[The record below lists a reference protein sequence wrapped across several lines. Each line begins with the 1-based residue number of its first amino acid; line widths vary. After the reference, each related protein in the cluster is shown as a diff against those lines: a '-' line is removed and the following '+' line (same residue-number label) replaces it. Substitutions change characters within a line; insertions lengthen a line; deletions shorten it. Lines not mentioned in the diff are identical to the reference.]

1 MKKVLAHGTFDI
13 VHYGHVR
20 YLERAKKYGDYL
32 IVYVTSDRLAKEKE
46 KNPYFNEEIRMK
58 MISSFKVVDEVI
70 LRDSEITPQM
80 LEDLQIDVMVTTTHY
95 FDYLKDLCKIIHIER
110 TKGISSTIIKDHLL
124 EEK

>member
-1 MKKVLAHGTFDI
+1 MRKVLAHGTFDI

-46 KNPYFNEEIRMK
+46 KNPYFNEEVRMK

-110 TKGISSTIIKDHLL
+110 TKGISSTMIKEHLL

>member
-13 VHYGHVR
+13 VHYGHAR

-110 TKGISSTIIKDHLL
+110 TKGISSTMIKEHLL

>member
-32 IVYVTSDRLAKEKE
+32 IVYVTSDRLAKEKG

-95 FDYLKDLCKIIHIER
+95 FDYLKASCKIVHIER
-110 TKGISSTIIKDHLL
+110 TGGISSTMIKEHLL

>member
-32 IVYVTSDRLAKEKE
+32 IVYVTSDRLAKEKG

-58 MISSFKVVDEVI
+58 MIS
-70 LRDSEITPQM
+70 PQM

-95 FDYLKDLCKIIHIER
+95 FDYLKDSCKIVHIER
-110 TKGISSTIIKDHLL
+110 TGGISSTIIKDHLL

>member
-95 FDYLKDLCKIIHIER
+95 FDYLKDSCKIVHIER
-110 TKGISSTIIKDHLL
+110 TGGISSTIIKDHLL

>member
-70 LRDSEITPQM
+70 LRDREITPQM

-95 FDYLKDLCKIIHIER
+95 FDYLKASCKIVHIER
-110 TKGISSTIIKDHLL
+110 TGGISSTIIKDHLL

>member
-1 MKKVLAHGTFDI
+1 MRKVLAHGTFDI
-13 VHYGHVR
+13 VHYGHAR

-32 IVYVTSDRLAKEKE
+32 IVYVSSDRLAKEKG

-95 FDYLKDLCKIIHIER
+95 FDYLKDYCKIVHIER
-110 TKGISSTIIKDHLL
+110 TGGISSTIIKDHLL

>member
-13 VHYGHVR
+13 VHDGHVR

-32 IVYVTSDRLAKEKE
+32 IVYVTSDRLAKEYG
-46 KNPYFNEEIRMK
+46 KNPYFKEEIRMK

-110 TKGISSTIIKDHLL
+110 TKGISSTMIKEHLL

>member
-110 TKGISSTIIKDHLL
+110 TKGISSTMIKEHLL

>member
-32 IVYVTSDRLAKEKE
+32 IVYVTSDRLAKEKG

-95 FDYLKDLCKIIHIER
+95 FDYLKASCKIVHIER
-110 TKGISSTIIKDHLL
+110 TEGISSTMIKEHLL

>member
-32 IVYVTSDRLAKEKE
+32 IVYVTSDRLAKEKG

-70 LRDSEITPQM
+70 LRDREITPQM

-95 FDYLKDLCKIIHIER
+95 FDYLKASCKIAHIER
-110 TKGISSTIIKDHLL
+110 TGGISSTIIKDHLL

>member
-1 MKKVLAHGTFDI
+1 MRKVLAHGTFDI

-32 IVYVTSDRLAKEKE
+32 IVYVTSDRLAKEKG
-46 KNPYFNEEIRMK
+46 KNLYFNEEIRMK

>member
-13 VHYGHVR
+13 VHYGHAR

-32 IVYVTSDRLAKEKE
+32 IVYVTSDRLAKEKG

-70 LRDSEITPQM
+70 LRDREITPQM

-110 TKGISSTIIKDHLL
+110 TKGISSTMIKEHLL

>member
-70 LRDSEITPQM
+70 LRDSKITPQM

-110 TKGISSTIIKDHLL
+110 TKGISSTMIKEHLL

>member
-13 VHYGHVR
+13 VHYGHAR

-32 IVYVTSDRLAKEKE
+32 IVYVTSDRLAKEKG

-70 LRDSEITPQM
+70 LRDREITPQM

-95 FDYLKDLCKIIHIER
+95 FDYLKASCKIVHIER
-110 TKGISSTIIKDHLL
+110 TGGISSTIIKDHLL

>member
-32 IVYVTSDRLAKEKE
+32 IVYVTSDRLAKEKG

-70 LRDSEITPQM
+70 LRDCEITPQM

-110 TKGISSTIIKDHLL
+110 TKGISSTMIKEHLL

>member
-80 LEDLQIDVMVTTTHY
+80 LEDLQINVMVTTTHY

-110 TKGISSTIIKDHLL
+110 TKGISSTMIKEHLL

>member
-32 IVYVTSDRLAKEKE
+32 IVYVTSDRLAKEYG
-46 KNPYFNEEIRMK
+46 KNPYFKEEIRMK

-95 FDYLKDLCKIIHIER
+95 FDYLKDLCKIVHIER
-110 TKGISSTIIKDHLL
+110 TEGISSTMIKEHLL

>member
-1 MKKVLAHGTFDI
+1 MRKVLAHGTFDI

-110 TKGISSTIIKDHLL
+110 TKGISSTMIKEHLL

>member
-32 IVYVTSDRLAKEKE
+32 IVYVTSDRLAKEKG

-70 LRDSEITPQM
+70 LRDREITPQM

-95 FDYLKDLCKIIHIER
+95 FDYLKASCKIVHIER
-110 TKGISSTIIKDHLL
+110 TGGISSTIIKEYLL

>member
-1 MKKVLAHGTFDI
+1 MRKVLAHGTFDI

-32 IVYVTSDRLAKEKE
+32 IVYVTSDRLAKEKG

-110 TKGISSTIIKDHLL
+110 TKGISSTMIKEHLL

>member
-32 IVYVTSDRLAKEKE
+32 IVYVTSDRLAKEYG
-46 KNPYFNEEIRMK
+46 KNPYFKEEIRMK

-110 TKGISSTIIKDHLL
+110 TKGISSTMIKEYLL

>member
-13 VHYGHVR
+13 VHYGHAR

-95 FDYLKDLCKIIHIER
+95 FDYLKASCKIVHIER
-110 TKGISSTIIKDHLL
+110 TGGISSTIIKDHLL

>member
-1 MKKVLAHGTFDI
+1 MRKVLAHGTFDI

-32 IVYVTSDRLAKEKE
+32 IVYVTSDRLAKEKG

-80 LEDLQIDVMVTTTHY
+80 LEDLQIDVMVATTHY
-95 FDYLKDLCKIIHIER
+95 FDYLKDSCKIVHI
-110 TKGISSTIIKDHLL
+110 
-124 EEK
+124 

>member
-13 VHYGHVR
+13 VHYGHAR

-70 LRDSEITPQM
+70 LRDSEITRQM

-95 FDYLKDLCKIIHIER
+95 FDYLNDLCKIIHIER
-110 TKGISSTIIKDHLL
+110 TKGISSTMIKEHLL

>member
-32 IVYVTSDRLAKEKE
+32 IVYVTSDRLAKEKG

-70 LRDSEITPQM
+70 LRDCEITPQM

-95 FDYLKDLCKIIHIER
+95 FDYLKASCKIVHIER
-110 TKGISSTIIKDHLL
+110 TGGISSTIIKDHLL

>member
-110 TKGISSTIIKDHLL
+110 TKGISSTMIKDHLL

>member
-32 IVYVTSDRLAKEKE
+32 IVYVTSDRLAKEKG

-110 TKGISSTIIKDHLL
+110 TKGISSTTIKEHLL

>member
-46 KNPYFNEEIRMK
+46 KNPYFNEDIRMK

-95 FDYLKDLCKIIHIER
+95 FDYLKDSCKNVHIER
-110 TKGISSTIIKDHLL
+110 TEGISSTMIKEHLL

>member
-32 IVYVTSDRLAKEKE
+32 IVYVTSDRLAKEKG

-95 FDYLKDLCKIIHIER
+95 FDYLKASCKIVHIER
-110 TKGISSTIIKDHLL
+110 TGGISSTMIKDHLL

>member
-32 IVYVTSDRLAKEKE
+32 IVYVTSDRLAKEKG
-46 KNPYFNEEIRMK
+46 KNPYFKEEIRMK

-70 LRDSEITPQM
+70 LRDCEITPQM
-80 LEDLQIDVMVTTTHY
+80 LEDLQIDVLVTTTHY
-95 FDYLKDLCKIIHIER
+95 FDYLKDFCKIIHIER
-110 TKGISSTIIKDHLL
+110 TEGISSTMIKEHLL

>member
-32 IVYVTSDRLAKEKE
+32 IVYVTSDRLAKEYG
-46 KNPYFNEEIRMK
+46 KNPYFKEEIRMK

-70 LRDSEITPQM
+70 LLDSEITPQM

-110 TKGISSTIIKDHLL
+110 TKGISSTMIKEHLL

>member
-32 IVYVTSDRLAKEKE
+32 IVYVTSDRLANEKE

-110 TKGISSTIIKDHLL
+110 TKGISSTMIKEHLL

>member
-110 TKGISSTIIKDHLL
+110 TKGISSTIIKEHLL

>member
-32 IVYVTSDRLAKEKE
+32 IVYVTSDRLAKEKG

-110 TKGISSTIIKDHLL
+110 TKGISSTMIKEHLL

>member
-13 VHYGHVR
+13 VHYGHAR
-20 YLERAKKYGDYL
+20 YLERAKKYGNYL
-32 IVYVTSDRLAKEKE
+32 IVYVTSDRLAKEKG

-70 LRDSEITPQM
+70 LRDREITPQM

-95 FDYLKDLCKIIHIER
+95 FDYLKASCKIVHIER
-110 TKGISSTIIKDHLL
+110 TEGLSSTIIKDHLL

>member
-32 IVYVTSDRLAKEKE
+32 IVYVTSDRLAKEYG
-46 KNPYFNEEIRMK
+46 KNPYFKEEIRMK

-110 TKGISSTIIKDHLL
+110 TKGISSTMIKEHLL

>member
-1 MKKVLAHGTFDI
+1 MRKVLAHGTFDI
-13 VHYGHVR
+13 VHYGHAR

-32 IVYVTSDRLAKEKE
+32 IVYVSSDRLAKEKE

-80 LEDLQIDVMVTTTHY
+80 LEDLQIDVMGTTTHN
-95 FDYLKDLCKIIHIER
+95 FDYLKDSCKIVHIER
-110 TKGISSTIIKDHLL
+110 TKGISSTMIKDHLL

>member
-32 IVYVTSDRLAKEKE
+32 IVYVTSDRLAKEKG

-70 LRDSEITPQM
+70 LRDREIAPQM

-95 FDYLKDLCKIIHIER
+95 FDYLKDSCKIAHIER
-110 TKGISSTIIKDHLL
+110 TEGISSTIIKDHLL